1 MEKELIDEK
10 AEEMIDTI
18 EGKKKEMIRISVEE
32 FRLYQDNVELRTENS
47 ILRKIIKQ
55 KLDIDIEK
63 RFNLFTNDS
72 DDENRL

>member
-18 EGKKKEMIRISVEE
+18 EGKKKEMIRISYEE
-32 FRLYQDNVELRTENS
+32 FRLIQENTELRTENN

>member
-1 MEKELIDEK
+1 
-10 AEEMIDTI
+10 MIDTI
-18 EGKKKEMIRISVEE
+18 EGNKKEMIRISVEE
-32 FRLYQDNVELRTENS
+32 FRLYQDNVELRTENN